1 MTNTNKLELIEEIK
15 QLISV
20 DGTAIDINPNYL
32 KYFELD
38 ELEDIKQQLL
48 NNKSNANSFTKE
60 YVEELYEKFSS
71 TIPY

>member
-1 MTNTNKLELIEEIK
+1 MISTNKLELIEEIK

-20 DGTAIDINPNYL
+20 DGTVIDINPNYL

-48 NNKSNANSFTKE
+48 NNKSNAKSFTKE
-60 YVEELYEKFSS
+60 YVEELYERFSK
-71 TIPY
+71 